1 MRFLLPLL
9 LLWGLTVFADEN
21 LLPGGN
27 FEVPFVKGRTTLDQG
42 GDPTNVA
49 KDPAWIT
56 FRFENSGTTG
66 IITGGLTN
74 EVARNGKQ
82 SLYIDFN
89 HVDQPYQSAILI
101 SNFIPVVSGTTY
113 QVGIWGRTDAR
124 DLIDSEGRSAYLKL
138 EVDFFAKDAFQS
150 VGEPLLRVQPLPGS
164 KDHDPY
170 FKPDSWN
177 RFYVKL
183 TTPPGA
189 VFAQITWRWETGGD
203 PGEINGIMYFDDAT
217 MDGPPNPIPDLTPSP
232 VQQSTPAASAS
243 PQ

>member
-1 MRFLLPLL
+1 VP
-9 LLWGLTVFADEN
+9 GIAIFAADN

-27 FEVPFVKGRTTLDQG
+27 FEVPFVKGRTLMEQG

-49 KDPAWIT
+49 RNPAWIG
-56 FRFENSGTTG
+56 FQFQNSGTNG
-66 IITGGLTN
+66 MITGGLTN

-82 SLYIDFN
+82 SLFINFD
-89 HVDQPYQSAILI
+89 HVDQPYQSATLI
-101 SNFIPVVSGTTY
+101 SNFIPIVSGTQY
-113 QVGIWGRTDAR
+113 EVGIWGRTDAK

-138 EVDFFAKDAFQS
+138 EVDFYAKDGYQS
-150 VGEPLLRVQPLPGS
+150 VGEPFLRVQPLPGS

-170 FKPDSWN
+170 FKSDSWN

-203 PGEINGIMYFDDAT
+203 PGEINGIMYFDDAAMT
-217 MDGPPNPIPDLTPSP
+217 GPANPIPDLTPA
-232 VQQSTPAASAS
+232 PAKQPA
-243 PQ
+243 PPTQ